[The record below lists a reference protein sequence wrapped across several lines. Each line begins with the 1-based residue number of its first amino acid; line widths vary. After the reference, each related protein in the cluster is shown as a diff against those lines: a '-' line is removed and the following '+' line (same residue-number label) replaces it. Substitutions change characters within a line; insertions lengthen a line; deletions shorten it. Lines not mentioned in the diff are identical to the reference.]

1 MDNMT
6 RPIGDTFRITEYH
19 PGLPE
24 TITILEVV
32 ENNSMVCKDCYLR
45 RMCMNQPRF
54 KQTAGYCSKDF
65 REDGKNVVFKK
76 LKNI

>member
-1 MDNMT
+1 MY
-6 RPIGDTFRITEYH
+6 REIGDTFRITEFH

-45 RMCMNQPRF
+45 RMCMSQPRF
-54 KQTAGYCSKDF
+54 KEIAGYCSKDF
-65 REDGKNVVFKK
+65 REDGKSVIFKK
-76 LKNI
+76 VRTL

>member
-6 RPIGDTFRITEYH
+6 RPIGDTFRLTEYH

-45 RMCMNQPRF
+45 RKCMNSPSN
-54 KQTAGYCSKDF
+54 KEYVGNCSKTT
-65 REDGKNVVFKK
+65 REDGKSVVFKK
-76 LKNI
+76 VGWL

>member
-1 MDNMT
+1 MY
-6 RPIGDTFRITEYH
+6 REIGDTFRITEFQ

-24 TITILEVV
+24 KITILEVV

-45 RMCMNQPRF
+45 GMCMNQPRF
-54 KQTAGYCSKDF
+54 KEIAGYCSKDF

-76 LKNI
+76 IRTI

>member
-1 MDNMT
+1 MY
-6 RPIGDTFRITEYH
+6 REIGDTFRITEFQ

-24 TITILEVV
+24 IITILEVV

-45 RMCMNQPRF
+45 MMCMNQPRM
-54 KQTAGYCSKDF
+54 KETAGYCSKDF

-76 LKNI
+76 IKNL

>member
-1 MDNMT
+1 MY
-6 RPIGDTFRITEYH
+6 REIGDTFRITEFQ

-24 TITILEVV
+24 KITILEVV
-32 ENNSMVCKDCYLR
+32 ENNSMVCEDCYLR

-54 KQTAGYCSKDF
+54 KETAGYCSKDF

-76 LKNI
+76 VKTI